1 MKWDWIFFDADETLF
16 TFDSFSGLQRM
27 FLDYSVTFTAE
38 DFQDYQAVNKPLW
51 VDYQNGA
58 ITSLQLQRQRFVG
71 WGEQLSVPPEELN
84 DAFMNAMAEICAPL
98 PGAASLIN
106 ALKGKVKMGIITN
119 GFTSL
124 QQIRL
129 ERTGF
134 RNHFDLLIISE
145 EVGVAKPD
153 RRIFDHARELAGKPD
168 PSRILMVG
176 DTAASDILGGMNAGW
191 STCWLNAHQQPL
203 PEGIKPDYTV
213 SSLSELEL
221 LLCKQ

>member
-16 TFDSFSGLQRM
+16 TFDSFTGLQRM

-58 ITSLQLQRQRFVG
+58 IISLQLQRQRFVG
-71 WGEQLSVPPEELN
+71 WGEQLNVPPEELN

-98 PGAASLIN
+98 PGAVSLVN
-106 ALKGKVKMGIITN
+106 ALHGKVKMGIITN

-129 ERTGF
+129 ERTGL
-134 RNHFDLLIISE
+134 RDRFDLLVISE

-153 RRIFDHARELAGKPD
+153 PRIFDYALEQAGSPD
-168 PSRILMVG
+168 RSRVLMVG
-176 DTAASDILGGMNAGW
+176 DTAESDILGGINAGL
-191 STCWLNAHQQPL
+191 STCWLNAHQQTL
-203 PEGIKPDYTV
+203 PVDLQPDWTV
-213 SSLSELEL
+213 TSLSELEQ
-221 LLCKQ
+221 LLCKH